1 MHAVKITQVVTH
13 DGITIP
19 FKAVR
24 RFQGKR
30 VEILIFPESDE
41 DQASRAGVSPLRA
54 ALDEVFA
61 QYHDVRP
68 YSRIDP
74 LQWEKEIRD
83 EW

>member
-1 MHAVKITQVVTH
+1 MQAVRITQVVTH

-30 VEILIFPESDE
+30 VEILIFPESE
-41 DQASRAGVSPLRA
+41 EEQASRESASPLKT

-68 YSRIDP
+68 YHQIDP
-74 LQWEKEIRD
+74 LQWEREIRD